1 MEEVCRRPVRQLSG
15 LCRALRPGWP
25 VGVPHPPAETQAPLS
40 GTLSEGSLTRPP
52 SWAQRGSLTR
62 SAQLGDP
69 QSPSERSLLL
79 PFWPLSLLMPTSPSF
94 RAAAW
99 NHSSPH
105 YTSAGC
111 SFIPGAPLT
120 AQGGAWLLHW
130 LKGKRAGGVLARE
143 TVGSTGGVPLRSQ
156 DGSAN

>member
-1 MEEVCRRPVRQLSG
+1 MLEASQTAAG
-15 LCRALRPGWP
+15 LLPGSEARLASRGPASTSRNPGSPLRDPW
-25 VGVPHPPAETQAPLS
+25 
-40 GTLSEGSLTRPP
+40 SE
-52 SWAQRGSLTR
+52 GSLTR
-62 SAQLGDP
+62 SAQLGPHP

-79 PFWPLSLLMPTSPSF
+79 PFWPLSLLMPTSSPSF

-120 AQGGAWLLHW
+120 AQGGD
-130 LKGKRAGGVLARE
+130 LA
-143 TVGSTGGVPLRSQ
+143 PAL
-156 DGSAN
+156 A